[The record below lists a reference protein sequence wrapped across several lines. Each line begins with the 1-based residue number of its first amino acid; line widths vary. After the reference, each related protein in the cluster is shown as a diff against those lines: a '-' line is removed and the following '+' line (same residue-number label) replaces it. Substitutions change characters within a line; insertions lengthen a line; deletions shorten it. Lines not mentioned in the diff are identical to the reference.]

1 LTERRSGTVLFSS
14 FLVVLT
20 GASFATGSYL
30 RERGSPRLGVRPAT
44 QLAQAPIHGGPAYV
58 VAAGAANSP
67 HTPRASSEDQDGA
80 RRTFETV
87 YSLVEQYYVDSLPSD
102 RRMSHGAVQ
111 AMISSLNDPNCYFLE
126 PDQFALLDAEGS
138 GRFSG
143 IGASLYVRPQ
153 KRSGYTDY
161 KIVVVAALPGS
172 PAEKAGLKSGDVITH
187 VDGKWVL
194 GYDPFLKA
202 NKMAERLQEHGQ
214 DGEDDDAL
222 RKEISAA
229 RRKAQGG
236 IGLLPAQMVLRGD
249 RRTIGQLKLPTD
261 KRSVTV
267 ERTGISQP
275 ITLTMAPAV
284 TVAPALSARTLSDG
298 IGYVK
303 IPVFTDKTTEEFR
316 AALASLPEDRG
327 LVLDLRGN
335 PGGLLDAAMNV
346 ETLLSASGT
355 FGYEVGAGGKQT
367 PLKPTSMVTSGPA
380 RKVIVLVNR
389 GTASVAEAVAASLM
403 DQGVAT
409 IVGGQTFGDAS
420 VQMAYSL
427 PDGAAF
433 VLATGKMVGPRR
445 TDWNSTGLVPKVAV
459 AQEAP
464 DDQVIGKAVDLLKKG
479 TQMATAPTVVAR

>member
-1 LTERRSGTVLFSS
+1 LTERRSRTALFSS

-30 RERGSPRLGVRPAT
+30 RERSSPYLAVKPAT
-44 QLAQAPIHGGPAYV
+44 QLAQAPIHGGPVYIMAG
-58 VAAGAANSP
+58 GAANSP
-67 HTPRASSEDQDGA
+67 HAPRPAGEDQDGA

-102 RRMSHGAVQ
+102 RKMSHGAIQ
-111 AMISSLNDPNCYFLE
+111 SMISSLNDPNCYFLE
-126 PDQFALLDAEGS
+126 PDQFALLDAEGA
-138 GRFSG
+138 GRFAG

-153 KRSGYTDY
+153 KRNGYTDY
-161 KIVVVAALPGS
+161 KIVVVAPLPGS
-172 PAEKAGLKSGDVITH
+172 PAEKAGLKPGDVITH
-187 VDGKWVL
+187 VNGKWVL

-202 NKMAERLQEHGQ
+202 NRLAERWQAHDADVDEGELQ
-214 DGEDDDAL
+214 
-222 RKEISAA
+222 KEVTTA

-249 RRTIGQLKLPTD
+249 RKTIAQMKLPAE
-261 KRSVTV
+261 KRTVTV
-267 ERTGISQP
+267 ERPGSALP
-275 ITLTMAPAV
+275 ITVTMTPTV
-284 TVAPALSARTLSDG
+284 TVAPALTARTLSDG

-303 IPVFTDKTTEEFR
+303 IPVFTEKTTEEFR
-316 AALASLPEDRG
+316 AALASLPEGRG
-327 LVLDLRGN
+327 LVLDLRSN

-355 FGYEVGAGGKQT
+355 FGYEVVAGGKQT
-367 PLKPTSMVTSGPA
+367 LLKAAATATSGPA
-380 RKVIVLVNR
+380 RKVIVLVNH
-389 GTASVAEAVAASLM
+389 GTASVAEAVAASLL

-427 PDGAAF
+427 PDGSAF
-433 VLATGKMVGPRR
+433 VLSTGKMVGPRR
-445 TDWNSTGLVPKVAV
+445 TDWNATGLMPKITL

-464 DDQVIGKAVDLLKKG
+464 DDQVIGKAVDLLRTG
-479 TQMATAPTVVAR
+479 SQMAATPTVVAR